1 MRQPNTKL
9 ERGVRMENQSMM
21 EEYNTADLSDE
32 MLHEIKA
39 LENEFRN
46 ESDEQIILIAY
57 THK

>member
-1 MRQPNTKL
+1 
-9 ERGVRMENQSMM
+9 MENQSMM